1 MEQLQYQLKSIRLSG
16 MAQALQM
23 RLQEARANDLDCLTF
38 LRNLVEDELARRR
51 DRLLTRRLKQAHFP
65 FVRTMDEF
73 DFGFNPGLDK
83 RQVKELGSGTFVA
96 RRENVLLLG
105 PPGVGKTHLAVA
117 FGMSA
122 IHQGFSVLYRSV
134 FDMAGELVDA
144 SHAEIT
150 RIYGK
155 PHLLIID
162 ELGMKTLPPQATEIL
177 LEVIHRRYHNGS
189 TIIATNRPIEDWGKI
204 LCDNAATS
212 AILDRFLENINFLKI
227 TGRSYRL
234 KGIGKTKNY
243 SDEKGKKKNKQQVE
257 NEVSEENLDDNNQS
271 K

>member
-51 DRLLTRRLKQAHFP
+51 DRLLTRRLKQARFP
-65 FVRTMDEF
+65 FARTMEEF
-73 DFGFNPGLDK
+73 DFGFNPGLD
-83 RQVKELGSGTFVA
+83 RRLVKELGSGAFVA
-96 RRENVLLLG
+96 RHENVLLLG

-117 FGMSA
+117 FGMAA

-134 FDMAGELVDA
+134 FDMASELIETPTPDIVR
-144 SHAEIT
+144 T
-150 RIYGK
+150 YVK

-204 LCDNAATS
+204 LGDNAATS
-212 AILDRFLENINFLKI
+212 AILDRFLENIHFLKI

-234 KGIGKTKNY
+234 KGIGKTKIY
-243 SDEKGKKKNKQQVE
+243 SDGKTVEKAKKKKKDAD
-257 NEVSEENLDDNNQS
+257 EENLDDNNQS